1 MKPIKQIYLH
11 IPDKQHGDCWRAC
24 LASILECDIDTFPYH
39 NGDIAWADEWDEVM
53 NILVLLGYYYSTVPV
68 GLAHQGILDCPD
80 TDGYSIAIGKSNRGV
95 NHAVVWKNGMA
106 HDPHPENTGLIEIT
120 RFEILTKISYQPQP

>member
-11 IPDKQHGDCWRAC
+11 IPDRQQGDCWRAC
-24 LASILECDIDTFPYH
+24 LASILECDINTFPYH
-39 NGDIAWADEWDEVM
+39 NGDISWPDEWNEAM
-53 NILVLLGYYYSTVPV
+53 NILATLGYYYDTVPV
-68 GLAHQGILDCPD
+68 GSAHQGILDCPD

-106 HDPHPENTGLIEIT
+106 HDPHPDNTGLTEIT
-120 RFEILTKISYQPQP
+120 RFEIFTKIDNQ

>member
-1 MKPIKQIYLH
+1 MNPIKQKYSH

-39 NGDIAWADEWDEVM
+39 NGDISWPEEWQEV
-53 NILVLLGYYYSTVPV
+53 L
-68 GLAHQGILDCPD
+68 GILEEMGYFYETIPINSVTQGLIDCPD

-95 NHAVVWKNGMA
+95 NHSVVWKNGMA
-106 HDPHPENTGLIEIT
+106 HDPHPDNTGLLEIE
-120 RFEILTKISYQPQP
+120 RFEMLIKIKK